1 MSVHGQISQFTLSQ
15 ETWQSY
21 AERLGYYFVA
31 NDVQDPAKKKAIL
44 LTVCSPSTFQL
55 LKNLLQPDT
64 PKSKSYTDLVDLL
77 STHFNPTPSVIMQ
90 HFKFNTRTRKDNES
104 VATYVAELKHLGEY
118 CEFGDKL
125 NEMCA
130 ASRQQNGEPV
140 VRLDILPKSVVAR
153 TDNP

>member
-1 MSVHGQISQFTLSQ
+1 MMSRI
-15 ETWQSY
+15 
-21 AERLGYYFVA
+21 RLRR
-31 NDVQDPAKKKAIL
+31 K
-44 LTVCSPSTFQL
+44 
-55 LKNLLQPDT
+55 